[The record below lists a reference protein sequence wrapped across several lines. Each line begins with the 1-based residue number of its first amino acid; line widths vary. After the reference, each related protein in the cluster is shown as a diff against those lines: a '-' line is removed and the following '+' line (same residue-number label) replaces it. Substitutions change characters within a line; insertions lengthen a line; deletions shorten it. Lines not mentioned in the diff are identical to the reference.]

1 MPNTVLDKLR
11 AKVAE
16 ADADALL
23 VTRPANVRYLSG
35 FTSPADGRIL
45 VTEEGTTLLT
55 DGRYTAQVEEE
66 SRIETDISPAS
77 TMWLERVSELAAPY
91 RLAIEADH
99 TTVAQFQELEEKLE
113 HAPVP
118 TTGLVTEFRLI
129 KSPEE
134 LDTIRAAAKIA
145 DDAFSHILNVI
156 KTGMT
161 EVEVALELERF
172 MRRAGA
178 EGIAFPITVASGQR
192 SSMPHGT
199 ASQKE
204 IGTGELVTLDFGATV
219 NGYHSDMTRTVAVGE
234 VSERDEKLYD
244 AVRSAQQAALEA
256 LAPGKDG
263 KEVDAV
269 ARDLLTERGYGEYFS
284 HSLGHGVGLEVH
296 EAPSLTFRK
305 SVTLEAGMTATVE
318 PGAYIPGDAGVRVED
333 LAFITEDGFEQVSQS
348 SKEFI
353 QL

>member
-1 MPNTVLDKLR
+1 MSTVLDKLR
-11 AKVAE
+11 EKIAE

-35 FTSPADGRIL
+35 FTSPADGRVL
-45 VTEEGTTLLT
+45 VTEKSATLLT
-55 DGRYTAQVEEE
+55 DGRYTAQVKEE
-66 SRIETDISPAS
+66 SRLETDISPAS
-77 TMWLERVSELAAPY
+77 TMWLERVTELAENY
-91 RLAIEADH
+91 HLAVEADH
-99 TTVAQFQELEEKLE
+99 ITLAQFQKLEEKLE
-113 HAPVP
+113 RDPVA

-129 KSPEE
+129 KTPEE

-156 KTGMT
+156 KAGMT

-178 EGIAFPITVASGQR
+178 EGIAFPITVASGYR

-199 ASQKE
+199 ASPKE
-204 IGTGELVTLDFGATV
+204 INTGELVTLDFGATV
-219 NGYHSDMTRTVAVGE
+219 GGYHSDMTRTVAVGA
-234 VSERDEKLYD
+234 VSERDEGLYD
-244 AVRSAQQAALEA
+244 AVRAAQQAALEA

-269 ARDLLTERGYGEYFS
+269 ARDLLTERGFGEYFS

-305 SVTLEAGMTATVE
+305 SATLKAGMTTTVE
-318 PGAYIPGDAGVRVED
+318 PGAYLPGDAGVRVED

>member
-1 MPNTVLDKLR
+1 MLDKLR
-11 AKVAE
+11 EKIAE

-35 FTSPADGRIL
+35 FTSPADGRVL
-45 VTEEGTTLLT
+45 VTQDGATLLT
-55 DGRYTAQVEEE
+55 DGRYTAQVGEE
-66 SRIETDISPAS
+66 SRLETDISPAS

-99 TTVAQFQELEEKLE
+99 LTVAQFQELEEKLE
-113 HAPVP
+113 QVPVP
-118 TTGLVTEFRLI
+118 TTGLVTDFRLI
-129 KSPEE
+129 KTPKE

-156 KTGMT
+156 KAGLT

-178 EGIAFPITVASGQR
+178 DGAAFPITVASGYR

-199 ASQKE
+199 ASPKE
-204 IGTGELVTLDFGATV
+204 IGTNELVTLDFGATV
-219 NGYHSDMTRTVAVGE
+219 NGYHSDMTRTVAVGT
-234 VSERDEKLYD
+234 VSERDRDLYD
-244 AVRSAQQAALEA
+244 AVQAAQQAALEA
-256 LAPGKDG
+256 LAPDKDG
-263 KEVDAV
+263 KAVDAV

-305 SVTLEAGMTATVE
+305 SATLKPGMTATVE
-318 PGAYIPGDAGVRVED
+318 PGAYLPGDAGVRVED
-333 LAFITEDGFEQVSQS
+333 LAFITEDGYEQVSQS

>member
-1 MPNTVLDKLR
+1 MLNKLR
-11 AKVAE
+11 EKIAE

-23 VTRPANVRYLSG
+23 VTHPANVRYLSG
-35 FTSPADGRIL
+35 FTSPADGRVL
-45 VTEEGTTLLT
+45 VTEKNATLLT
-55 DGRYTAQVEEE
+55 DGRYTAQVDEE
-66 SRIETDISPAS
+66 SRLETDISPAS
-77 TMWLERVSELAAPY
+77 TMWLERVTELAQPY
-91 RLAIEADH
+91 RLAVEADH
-99 TTVAQFQELEEKLE
+99 LTLAQFQELEEKLE
-113 HAPVP
+113 NAPVP
-118 TTGLVTEFRLI
+118 TAGLVTDFRLI
-129 KSPEE
+129 KTPEE
-134 LDTIRAAAKIA
+134 LKAIRAAAKIA
-145 DDAFSHILNVI
+145 DDAFSHILNVL
-156 KTGMT
+156 KAGMT

-178 EGIAFPITVASGQR
+178 DGIAFPITVASGYR

-204 IGTGELVTLDFGATV
+204 IGTGELVTLDFGALV

-234 VSERDEKLYD
+234 VSERDKELYD
-244 AVRSAQQAALEA
+244 AVREAQQAALEA

-269 ARDLLTERGYGEYFS
+269 ARDLLTERGYGDYFT

-305 SVTLEAGMTATVE
+305 SATLKPDMTATVE

-348 SKEFI
+348 SKELI